1 MQFVDGKIYQFIATS
16 EIIGDLYERGYK
28 ECQSTDGNVNA
39 IAAPIPHDRELITH
53 DKKLMILGAGRSGT
67 TFLVK
72 LLTRLDLYTGYSPY
86 NEIDLGTSRAG
97 CEFGVFTLGELRNN
111 INSSMT
117 DLEKIHTLDE
127 THTQAVFQE
136 FKAAPFIIKCP
147 TYSWYT
153 KLLVFHYRIPFGHIL
168 VPVRDH
174 REVAKSRIGEGLQLP
189 IIGSSH
195 NDQIIACDVL
205 LGKVVEA
212 AVLADIPLTFMR
224 FPDIVTNEPYCW
236 SKVNS
241 VLSETYDIH
250 LDRNRFRNEFYNL
263 SDPSMI
269 KYSPRKLEKVKD
281 GSK

>member
-28 ECQSTDGNVNA
+28 ECQSTDGAVQA
-39 IAAPIPHDRELITH
+39 IAAPIPHDRELITR

-72 LLTRLDLYTGYSPY
+72 LLTRLDFYTGYFPY
-86 NEIDLGTSRAG
+86 KEADLGASRAG
-97 CEFGVFTLGELRNN
+97 CEFGVFALGTLFNN
-111 INSSMT
+111 FNPSMS
-117 DLEKIHTLDE
+117 ILDE
-127 THTQAVFQE
+127 KHIRAVFQE
-136 FKAAPFIIKCP
+136 FKESPFIIKSP

-153 KLLVFHYRIPFGHIL
+153 KLLVFHCKIPFGHIL
-168 VPVRDH
+168 IPIRDH
-174 REVAKSRIGEGLQLP
+174 REVARSRIGEGLQLS
-189 IIGSSH
+189 IIGESYD
-195 NDQIIACDVL
+195 DQVIACDVL
-205 LGKVVEA
+205 LGKVVET